1 MSTTHISITKKKE
14 QEEEGGKKQK
24 PKRNEQH
31 QLSEIPIDN
40 QQGAIRS
47 ELYSIFVITYKGK
60 DFEKEYIYTHTYV

>member
-1 MSTTHISITKKKE
+1 MSTIHISITKKE

-31 QLSEIPIDN
+31 QLLEIPIDN

-47 ELYSIFVITYKGK
+47 ELYSIFVITYK
-60 DFEKEYIYTHTYV
+60 EK